1 MAGKSLAL
9 FIDSNSTYDLE
20 GVPSPLNQ
28 VFHASEQV
36 VEEART
42 IIMKP
47 LAILPPQKSEASQ
60 GSTARS
66 AAPVGGGKVG
76 RTYPYKRPTKGTLGL
91 KKMLPEEGGPS
102 LQPGEK
108 YKNSL
113 VMPSGDVCFHS

>member
-9 FIDSNSTYDLE
+9 FIGSNSTYDLE

-36 VEEART
+36 VEEARA

-47 LAILPPQKSEASQ
+47 LAIVPPQKSEASQ

-76 RTYPYKRPTKGTLGL
+76 HAPVQEAHQRRPRPQEDATRRRRAKPT
-91 KKMLPEEGGPS
+91 PREN
-102 LQPGEK
+102 
-108 YKNSL
+108 YWNSL
-113 VMPSGDVCFHS
+113 VTPSDDVCFHS